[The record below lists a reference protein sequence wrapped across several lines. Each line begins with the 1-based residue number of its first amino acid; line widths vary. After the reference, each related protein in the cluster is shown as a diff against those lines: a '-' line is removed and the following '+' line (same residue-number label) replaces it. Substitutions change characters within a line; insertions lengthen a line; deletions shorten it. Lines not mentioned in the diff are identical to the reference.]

1 VIDPLAPVLVGGGQV
16 TRRVDNP
23 ADALEPLA
31 LMAEAALSAERDAE
45 ARGSLLLAAD
55 TVAVVNV
62 LSWRYANPAAQ
73 LARRLG
79 CTPARTVLTSVGGNS
94 GQLIVNELAADI
106 ARGNVRVALI
116 AGAEAMYSRQKAR
129 REPRVHLDWTPA
141 DAEAD
146 AADGEPES
154 IGDDRPGTND
164 YEQVHAAA
172 MPTQVYPIF
181 ETALRAAAGRSVHD
195 HQVHIGELWSTFAH
209 VAAENP
215 HAWTP
220 TPWSPDEI
228 RTVSPDNRMV
238 VFPYTKRMCANLTID
253 QGAAVLL
260 CSYEAAQAAG
270 VPDDRMVFLH
280 AGADGHDHYFFT
292 ERWSLAES
300 PAIARM
306 GRDVLAA
313 AGIGIDDVARFDLY
327 SCFPSAVQMAM
338 AALGLRGRDTRPL
351 TVTGGL
357 PFAGGP
363 GNNYVTHSIAAM
375 IDECRRDPG
384 SFGVVTGLGW
394 YVTKHSAGVYSTTP
408 PAAGYRRADPKVTQA
423 AIDALP
429 RRVAAG
435 AYDGPATVEA
445 SSIPFDRDGNPSLG
459 IIALLAPDGRRVLA
473 NTREPAVLKS
483 MCEEEW
489 ADRTVAVRSDGTM
502 NTIEV

>member
-1 VIDPLAPVLVGGGQV
+1 MIGFPYPKYMNSNIQTDQA
-16 TRRVDNP
+16 
-23 ADALEPLA
+23 
-31 LMAEAALSAERDAE
+31 AAL
-45 ARGSLLLAAD
+45 
-55 TVAVVNV
+55 
-62 LSWRYANPAAQ
+62 
-73 LARRLG
+73 
-79 CTPARTVLTSVGGNS
+79 
-94 GQLIVNELAADI
+94 I
-106 ARGNVRVALI
+106 
-116 AGAEAMYSRQKAR
+116 
-129 REPRVHLDWTPA
+129 
-141 DAEAD
+141 
-146 AADGEPES
+146 
-154 IGDDRPGTND
+154 
-164 YEQVHAAA
+164 
-172 MPTQVYPIF
+172 
-181 ETALRAAAGRSVHD
+181 
-195 HQVHIGELWSTFAH
+195 
-209 VAAENP
+209 
-215 HAWTP
+215 
-220 TPWSPDEI
+220 
-228 RTVSPDNRMV
+228 
-238 VFPYTKRMCANLTID
+238 
-253 QGAAVLL
+253 L
-260 CSYEAAQAAG
+260 CSVSAAQAAG
-270 VPDDRMVFLH
+270 VPEDRWVFVH
-280 AGADGHDHYFFT
+280 AGADAYDHWWIS
-292 ERWSLAES
+292 ERWSLSAS
-300 PAIARM
+300 PALAVL
-306 GRDVLAA
+306 GQAVGGVADV
-313 AGIGIDDVARFDLY
+313 DHVDLY